1 MDLKLCSYLVLSRH
15 NGLPKFQRGLLL
27 LYARTVHFKISSEL
41 LEHPLYACAI
51 FYSMTKQNFTS
62 TILILVNFSVLCQN
76 LVDISMNSAVECLSC
91 MLTDFLNYAK
101 KTQICLSNET
111 IYY

>member
-41 LEHPLYACAI
+41 LEHPLYI
-51 FYSMTKQNFTS
+51 YIPNSFVSISKS
-62 TILILVNFSVLCQN
+62 L
-76 LVDISMNSAVECLSC
+76 ISMSKHHF
-91 MLTDFLNYAK
+91 TT
-101 KTQICLSNET
+101 KTEDN
-111 IYY
+111 